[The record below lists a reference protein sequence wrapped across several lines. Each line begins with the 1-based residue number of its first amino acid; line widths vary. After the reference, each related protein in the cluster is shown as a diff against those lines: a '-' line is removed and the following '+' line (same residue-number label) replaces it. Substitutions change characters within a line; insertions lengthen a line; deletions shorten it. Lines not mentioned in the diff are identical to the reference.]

1 MHNVVSCVLL
11 KYNLCFVF
19 LRSARNPK
27 GLRNWWNT
35 SKMKT
40 TILISWW
47 VLYYRV
53 LPLSSGVPFKLS
65 CSHHYW
71 CHISSSFP
79 VRVSGGVHAV
89 HQYCGALSRGHEL
102 QSSPPVRLHQACF
115 GWLSRGMKLIKVLK
129 VYSLYA
135 HSETDG
141 VFVHRGWST
150 LKVINSKCRS
160 RHTWITCLMWGRF

>member
-1 MHNVVSCVLL
+1 MFCVSQVCSESQRFEKLMEHFKNEDNNIDFMV
-11 KYNLCFVF
+11 
-19 LRSARNPK
+19 
-27 GLRNWWNT
+27 G
-35 SKMKT
+35 
-40 TILISWW
+40 
-47 VLYYRV
+47 LYYRV

-79 VRVSGGVHAV
+79 VRDSGGVHAV